1 MRFETDIKPLFSAA
15 DRNGML
21 YAFDLW
27 SFADVKDNA
36 GLILERVEDGSM
48 PPDEPWDEAK
58 IAILKAWVAAGCPA

>member
-36 GLILERVEDGSM
+36 GLILERVEDGVLVLRIDLR
-48 PPDEPWDEAK
+48 PPDARGE
-58 IAILKAWVAAGCPA
+58 